1 MHSRLRKWIIVINV
15 LVIGFMLLS
24 CEKNYPPNI
33 LDVTFTR
40 TPGNFTTSFILTV
53 EASDPNL
60 DEITYLWEAQQG
72 TFDDPTRN
80 ETVWTGPESVDDRD
94 YDITITVSDD
104 KESVSRTIT
113 IGVAAPYYGKVS
125 GFAYFAKCKVPIH
138 EAIVTIANRRDTTKI
153 DGSYSM
159 EGVRGGR
166 QTLTAEKE
174 GFNTASVQIQI
185 FEGVNEAD
193 INVTSAEFTST
204 LSGQCVGNRSGE
216 VKPYMEVIILNP
228 DESESGLKSL
238 SDGAGYYSIEDIP
251 QGARKLI
258 VKNEAGD
265 IKLETQ
271 IFIGEE
277 DQEFN
282 VPIREP
288 FVFTDPR
295 DNKEYMAV
303 KIKSQTWMAENLGYL
318 PHVSPPWEQGGVWVY
333 GYTGTDTEVARSSD
347 NYQRYG
353 CLYDWG
359 TATTDHG
366 NGRDICPPGWHVP
379 SDGDWKTL
387 ELGLGLDPIE
397 IDSVSWRSTSAIGVK
412 LKADNGWDNEGN
424 GNNSSSFNALPS
436 GTRATSGSF
445 IGLYGFA
452 YFWTGDE
459 FDNNNAWRRYLY
471 YNREGIGRFTDLKNS
486 GLAVRC
492 VKDND

>member
-1 MHSRLRKWIIVINV
+1 MYLRSRTWYAALSV
-15 LVIGFMLLS
+15 LLLSFILIS

-33 LDVTFTR
+33 TDTTFTR

-60 DEITYLWEAQQG
+60 DELTYLWEADQG
-72 TFDDPTRN
+72 TFDDPTRY
-80 ETVWTGPESVDDRD
+80 ETTWTGPESADDRQ
-94 YDITITVSDD
+94 YNIKITVSDG
-104 KESVSRTIT
+104 KESVSETLT
-113 IGVAAPYYGKVS
+113 IGIAAPYYGKLS
-125 GFAYFAKCKVPIH
+125 GFAYFAKCKVPVH
-138 EAIVTIANRRDTTKI
+138 EAIIYIANRRDTSKI

-159 EGVRGGR
+159 EGVLGGR
-166 QTLTAEKE
+166 QTLNAEKE
-174 GFNTASVQIQI
+174 GFNTSSTSVQI
-185 FEGVNEAD
+185 FEGINEAD
-193 INVTSAEFTST
+193 IHLSSDQFTST

-216 VKPYMEVIILNP
+216 AKPYMEVIILNP
-228 DESESGLKSL
+228 NESESELKSL
-238 SDGAGYYSIEDIP
+238 SDGGGFYSIEDIP
-251 QGARKLI
+251 QGARKII

-277 DQEFN
+277 DQQFD

-303 KIKSQTWMAENLGYL
+303 KIKSQTWMSENLGYL
-318 PHVSPPWEQGGVWVY
+318 PRVSPPWEQGGIWVY
-333 GYTGTDTEVARSSD
+333 GYTGTDPGSARSID
-347 NYQRYG
+347 NYHRYG
-353 CLYDWG
+353 CLYDWK

-379 SDGDWKTL
+379 TDSDWKSL
-387 ELGLGLDPIE
+387 ELGLGMNPIE
-397 IDSVSWRSTSAIGVK
+397 IDSVSWRSTSAVGVK

-436 GTRATSGSF
+436 GTRTTTGSF

-452 YFWTGDE
+452 YFWTADE
-459 FDNNNAWRRYLY
+459 FDGGNAWRRYLY
-471 YNREGIGRFTDLKNS
+471 YNREGVGRFTDLKNS

-492 VKDND
+492 VKDN